1 MKHEDIKAVLM
12 NEEYIGKNITVC
24 GWVKTIR
31 RSKNMCFVELNDG
44 TSLNNLQLVVDNSN
58 EVSKKF
64 YENLNVGSSIAVKG
78 MVVSS
83 VNKNQNIELNVEIS
97 ELLGDC
103 PIDYPIQKK
112 KQNMEFL
119 REIPHLRTRTNT
131 FNAVFKVRNCLA
143 KAAHEYFQSHNFT
156 YVNTPIITGSDCEG
170 AGEMFRVT
178 TLNIDQISKG
188 EYIPNIND
196 KDFFGKKVSLTVS
209 GQLEAEAM
217 ACSLGKVYTFGPT
230 FRAENSNTK
239 RHAAEFWQIEPE
251 VAFADLNDIIELQ
264 TDLIKYMIK
273 KVLTECS
280 DEIKFFTKFYDNT
293 LFDRLVNVIESDFG
307 RLEYTDAIKILKQ
320 TNINF
325 EYPVY
330 WGCDLKSEHERYLTD
345 IVYKKPVFVTN
356 YPKELKAFYMKQNPD
371 GKTVASTDLLV
382 PGIGEM
388 IGASQRE
395 DNFELLK
402 KRIKDLNMTE
412 EDYTWYLDLRKYGSV
427 PHSGFG
433 IGFER
438 MVMYTTGMDNIRDT
452 IPFPR
457 TKCKKLKL

>member
-1 MKHEDIKAVLM
+1 MKHEDIKLVLTK
-12 NEEYIGKNITVC
+12 EEYLGKNITIC
-24 GWVKTIR
+24 GWVRTIR

-44 TSLNNLQLVVDNSN
+44 TSLKNLQLVVDYNDEN
-58 EVSKKF
+58 NKNF
-64 YENLNVGSSIAVKG
+64 FENLNVGSSITVEG
-78 MVVSS
+78 NVVPS
-83 VNKNQNIELNVEIS
+83 VNNNQNIELNVEKA
-97 ELLGDC
+97 ELIGNC
-103 PIDYPIQKK
+103 PTDYPIQKK

-131 FNAVFKVRNCLA
+131 FNAVFKVRNTLA
-143 KAAHEYFQSHNFT
+143 KAAHDYFQEHNFT
-156 YVNTPIITGSDCEG
+156 YVHTPIITGSDCEG

-178 TLNIDQISKG
+178 TLDINQISQN
-188 EYIPNIND
+188 EYDQSINE
-196 KDFFGKKVSLTVS
+196 KDFFGKKVGLTVS

-251 VAFADLNDIIELQ
+251 VAFADLDDIIDLQ
-264 TDLIKYMIK
+264 TELIKYMLK
-273 KVLTECS
+273 KVLIECP
-280 DEIKFFTKFYDNT
+280 DEIKFFTKYYDNT
-293 LFDRLVNVIESDFG
+293 LADRLMNVIESDFG
-307 RLEYTDAIKILKQ
+307 RIEYTDAIRLLEESGVD
-320 TNINF
+320 F

-345 IVYKKPVFVTN
+345 IVFQKPVFVTN
-356 YPKELKAFYMKQNPD
+356 YPKELKAFYMKQNKD
-371 GKTVASTDLLV
+371 GITVASTDLLV

-395 DNFELLK
+395 DNFELLE
-402 KRIKDLNMTE
+402 KRIEELEMTK
-412 EDYTWYLDLRKYGSV
+412 EDYLWYLDLRKYGTV

-438 MVMYTTGMDNIRDT
+438 LIMYITGMDNIRDT

>member
-1 MKHEDIKAVLM
+1 MKHKDIKSVIM
-12 NEEYIGKNITVC
+12 NKEYIGKNITVC

-178 TLNIDQISKG
+178 TLNIDQISKC
-188 EYIPNIND
+188 EYISNIND

>member
-239 RHAAEFWQIEPE
+239 RHAAEFWMIEPE
-251 VAFADLNDIIELQ
+251 IAFANLNEVIEIIVDEF
-264 TDLIKYMIK
+264 KYMIK

-307 RLEYTDAIKILKQ
+307 RLEYTDAIKILKE

-330 WGCDLKSEHERYLTD
+330 WGCDLKNEHIKYLTD
-345 IVYKKPVFVTN
+345 SVYKRPLFIVN
-356 YPKELKAFYMKQNPD
+356 SPKELKPFYHKENND
-371 GKTVASTDLLV
+371 GKTVASADLFFPLV
-382 PGIGEM
+382 GDI
-388 IGASQRE
+388 IGACQKE
-395 DNFELLK
+395 DNFELLE

-433 IGFER
+433 MGLER
-438 MVMYTTGMDNIRDT
+438 LVMYTTGMDNIRDT

-457 TKCKKLKL
+457 TKCKKLRI

>member
-1 MKHEDIKAVLM
+1 MKHKDIKSVIM
-12 NEEYIGKNITVC
+12 NKEYIGKNITVC

-239 RHAAEFWQIEPE
+239 RHAAEFWMIEPE
-251 VAFADLNDIIELQ
+251 IAFANLNEVIEIIVDEF
-264 TDLIKYMIK
+264 KYMIK

>member
-1 MKHEDIKAVLM
+1 MKHKDIKSVIM
-12 NEEYIGKNITVC
+12 NKEYIGKNITVC